1 MASQVALVLKNL
13 PANAED
19 LRDTGSI
26 PGLGRFLGGRHGNPL
41 QCSCLENPIS
51 CLAKLLVGYS
61 PEGCTELGTTEMT
74 ACTHIWQ
81 YKIA

>member
-26 PGLGRFLGGRHGNPL
+26 PGLGRFLGGRVYNS
-41 QCSCLENPIS
+41 QDME
-51 CLAKLLVGYS
+51 A
-61 PEGCTELGTTEMT
+61 T
-74 ACTHIWQ
+74 
-81 YKIA
+81 